1 MGRARAW
8 GAGDGSEGGGEPDA
22 RRASFV
28 HTSRRAGLAPRGGV
42 AQVPVRAG
50 LCPRLAV
57 GWRSP
62 ARRGPKPS
70 RLPVGG
76 GRGRWRKG
84 GGPGAGRARGWPGSG
99 DRRARPLA
107 RTAGTYCRHVLPPGD
122 CRQGTAARG
131 LPPGDCRR
139 GDCRHRDCR
148 QRLPLAG
155 TRWPA
160 PTPGTDGR
168 HRRPAPTACTDG
180 RHRPSGTRASRGQE
194 SQEPRQPDNVRKR
207 NEAAVHEVRQSGV
220 AWRHDVTPRNR
231 GTAES
236 FRLGV
241 HPGQRGG
248 PPQRG
253 PAHRGR

>member
-99 DRRARPLA
+99 DRRAR
-107 RTAGTYCRHVLPPGD
+107 TAGTYCRHVLPARTAARGLPPGD

-131 LPPGDCRR
+131 LPPGDCRQ
-139 GDCRHRDCR
+139 GTAAIGTAGSDCRS
-148 QRLPLAG
+148 LA
-155 TRWPA
+155 P
-160 PTPGTDGR
+160 DGR
-168 HRRPAPTACTDG
+168 HRRPAPTAGTDA
-180 RHRPSGTRASRGQE
+180 RHRRPAPMAGTDRPGPGPVEGRKARNPGNRTMSAKGTKPRSMKSGSRG
-194 SQEPRQPDNVRKR
+194 
-207 NEAAVHEVRQSGV
+207 
-220 AWRHDVTPRNR
+220 
-231 GTAES
+231 
-236 FRLGV
+236 
-241 HPGQRGG
+241 
-248 PPQRG
+248 
-253 PAHRGR
+253 